1 MFEVYYIENNK
12 ASDITRCYGKYFLSY
27 LTEEARERFKV
38 KKLSKEYVY
47 PVETD
52 EAHAL
57 FNSILDKTKID
68 KNELEY
74 VLVLIKLRL
83 MYTLHKLKRNV
94 IKIVYDAPDIIT
106 LHFEEKDTS
115 SLVNV
120 CSLSIKFGSNGAIE
134 RVMEHIEQDIDISYK
149 NNNNTVDLN

>member
-1 MFEVYYIENNK
+1 MLF
-12 ASDITRCYGKYFLSY
+12 
-27 LTEEARERFKV
+27 
-38 KKLSKEYVY
+38 
-47 PVETD
+47 
-52 EAHAL
+52 

-94 IKIVYDAPDIIT
+94 IKIVYDTPDIIT

-115 SLVNV
+115 SLVNE
-120 CSLSIKFGSNGAIE
+120 CSLSIKFDSNGAIE

-149 NNNNTVDLN
+149 NNSNTVDLN

>member
-1 MFEVYYIENNK
+1 MFEVHYIENNK
-12 ASDITRCYGKYFLSY
+12 ASEIARCYGRYFLSY
-27 LTEEARERFKV
+27 LTEEARARFKV
-38 KKLSKEYVY
+38 KRLSKDYVY

-52 EAHAL
+52 EAHDL

-83 MYTLHKLKRNV
+83 MYTFHKLRRNV

-106 LHFEEKDTS
+106 LYFEEKDIS
-115 SLVNV
+115 HLVNE
-120 CSLSIKFGSNGAIE
+120 CSLSIKLCSNGTIE
-134 RVMEHIEQDIDISYK
+134 RVMEHIEQDVDISYK
-149 NNNNTVDLN
+149 NSSNTVDLN